1 MENWITEIMNQF
13 GYMGIFLLIA
23 IENLFPPIPSEV
35 ILTFGG
41 FMTTHSNLTIPGVIA
56 YSTAGSVIGAILL
69 YGVGA
74 FFDVNRLSVIVEK
87 YGRILR
93 LTKQD
98 IYKANDWFNKYGVWT
113 VFFCRLVPLLRSL
126 ISIPAGTTRMNLVTF
141 LLLTTIGSLIWNTI
155 LVYVGAAVGD
165 SWESIVAY
173 MDIYSNIV
181 YVMLAVIILLTA
193 FFFIRN
199 RFLKRKS

>member
-193 FFFIRN
+193 FFFIRK
-199 RFLKRKS
+199 RFLKRKP